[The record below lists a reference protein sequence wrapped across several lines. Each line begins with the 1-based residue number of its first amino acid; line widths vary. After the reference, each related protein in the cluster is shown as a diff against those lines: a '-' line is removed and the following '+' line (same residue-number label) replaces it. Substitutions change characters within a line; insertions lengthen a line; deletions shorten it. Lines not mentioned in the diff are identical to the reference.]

1 MANMVSELWGIYD
14 VAKGLRC
21 YAPEMATL
29 FFLKFTSQNSD
40 LLGVSIGKLNSF
52 DALVELYAND
62 TITQAEFLHHC
73 SDIVIKA
80 EMEQF
85 GIAEHFSQFISTS
98 VDVKTVKR
106 LLYMFRDLDF
116 SDSPKECMV
125 ADAFT
130 AYLSND
136 TGWDGLSK
144 SAISNAELMACL
156 AVNDSTKTIYD
167 GVCGY
172 GISLAAAT
180 RKAPEAMVYGQD
192 VIQNCVMISAILQ
205 WLNFRKGFCLT
216 TGNSVK
222 KPLPMREGVPNKFDS
237 VIIDPPFGFRFED
250 EDIAVFPE
258 ELLSYKDLTQ
268 RRGDWFFVQHALAV
282 LNHGGIAV
290 VQASMGTLFAT
301 GKALE
306 IRKKVIEQGHIK
318 AVIELPAGMVPGS
331 PIPVSLMILGN
342 ANSYSEV
349 VLVNAAATNAEH
361 FFNRQGKTKC
371 ALTPEGIRE
380 IASIVHDGLSVEGIS
395 KVVSIGELAEKNYI
409 LTPSAYLSISE
420 NAYSYLSIE
429 EITSE
434 MARLEAELAATNSA
448 LSKALA
454 AIYE

>member
-29 FFLKFTSQNSD
+29 FFLKFTSQNAD
-40 LLGVSIGKLNSF
+40 LLGVNIGKLNSF
-52 DALVELYAND
+52 DALVELYLND

-73 SDIVIKA
+73 SDIVFKS
-80 EMEQF
+80 EMEHF

-98 VDVKTVKR
+98 ADVRAVKR
-106 LLYMFRDLDF
+106 LLSMIRALDF
-116 SDSPKECMV
+116 SDTPQECMV

-156 AVNDSTKTIYD
+156 AVNDDTKTIYD
-167 GVCGY
+167 CVCGY

-180 RKAPEAMVYGQD
+180 RKAPKAMVYGQD
-192 VIQNCVMISAILQ
+192 VIQNCVMISAIMQ
-205 WLNFRKGFCLT
+205 WLNFRKDFCLT

-222 KPLPMREGVPNKFDS
+222 KPLPGRERVPEKFDS
-237 VIIDPPFGFRFED
+237 VIIDSPFGFRFED
-250 EDIAVFPE
+250 EDIVNFPE
-258 ELLSYKDLTQ
+258 ELLFYKDLTQ
-268 RRGDWFFVQHALAV
+268 RRGDWFFIQHALAV
-282 LNHGGIAV
+282 LNDGGVAV
-290 VQASMGTLFAT
+290 IQASMGTLFAT

-306 IRKKVIEQGHIK
+306 IRKTVVEKGHIK
-318 AVIELPAGMVPGS
+318 AVIELPSGMVPGS
-331 PIPVSLMILGN
+331 TIPVSLMVLGN

-361 FFNRQGKTKC
+361 FFTRQGKTKC

-380 IASIVHDGLSVEGIS
+380 IVNMVNEGLSVEGIS
-395 KVVSIGELAEKNYI
+395 KVVSISDLAEKNYI

-420 NAYSYLSIE
+420 NTYSYSSIE
-429 EITSE
+429 EITNE
-434 MARLEAELAATNSA
+434 MTRLETELAETNKA
-448 LSKALA
+448 LSEALA
-454 AIYE
+454 AICE

>member
-1 MANMVSELWGIYD
+1 MVNMVSKLWDICD

-29 FFLKFTSQNSD
+29 FFLKFTSQNAD
-40 LLGVSIGKLNSF
+40 LLGITISKLNSF

-62 TITQAEFLHHC
+62 TITQAEFLRHS

-85 GIAEHFSQFISTS
+85 KIAEHFSQFISTS
-98 VDVKTVKR
+98 ADVKMIKR
-106 LLYMFRDLDF
+106 LLLMIRDLDF
-116 SDSPKECMV
+116 SDSPKKCMV

-156 AVNDSTKTIYD
+156 AVHGSTKTIYD
-167 GVCGY
+167 GACGY

-180 RKAPEAMVYGQD
+180 RKAPAAMVYGQD
-192 VIQNCVMISAILQ
+192 VIQNCTMISAIMQ
-205 WLNFRKGFCLT
+205 WLNFRKDFCLT
-216 TGNSVK
+216 AGNSVK
-222 KPLPMREGVPNKFDS
+222 NPLPGREGVPNKFDS

-282 LNHGGIAV
+282 LNDRGIAV

-301 GKALE
+301 GKAFE
-306 IRKKVIEQGHIK
+306 IRKTVIEQGHVK
-318 AVIELPAGMVPGS
+318 AIIELPAGMVPGS
-331 PIPVSLMILGN
+331 QIPVSLMVLGN
-342 ANSYSEV
+342 ANDYSEV
-349 VLVNAAATNAEH
+349 VLVNAAAANAEH

-371 ALTPEGIRE
+371 AMTPEGIRE
-380 IASIVHDGLSVEGIS
+380 IANIVNDGLSVEGIS
-395 KVVSIGELAEKNYI
+395 KVVSISELAEKNYI
-409 LTPSAYLSISE
+409 LTPSAYLSIPE
-420 NAYSYLSIE
+420 NAYTYSSIE

-434 MARLEAELAATNSA
+434 MARLESELAVTNSA
-448 LSKALA
+448 LSKALS
-454 AIYE
+454 AICE